1 MGRVKEYYMKTVSN
15 EKQMHDAEQDAMVE
29 AMQPNNKTIWSS
41 VSYLANF
48 KKFHMNNPM
57 VFSKIVE
64 YADRARQTRTHYSIE
79 IIINVV
85 RFWTDLNGT
94 GDPFKINNNYKP
106 YYARMYMQYRNCKG
120 FFEIRGSIAD
130 DYDFSYDIYNFKK
143 YRGE

>member
-1 MGRVKEYYMKTVSN
+1 MSKMGMYYLETVDN
-15 EKQMHDAEQDAMVE
+15 EKQMHDAEQDAMMG
-29 AMQPNNKTIWSS
+29 AMQYNN
-41 VSYLANF
+41 SYLANF
-48 KKFHMNNPM
+48 KRFHRNNPM

-85 RFWTDLNGT
+85 RFWTDLDGT

-130 DYDFSYDIYNFKK
+130 DYDFSYDIKEFKK
-143 YRGE
+143 YRGEECK